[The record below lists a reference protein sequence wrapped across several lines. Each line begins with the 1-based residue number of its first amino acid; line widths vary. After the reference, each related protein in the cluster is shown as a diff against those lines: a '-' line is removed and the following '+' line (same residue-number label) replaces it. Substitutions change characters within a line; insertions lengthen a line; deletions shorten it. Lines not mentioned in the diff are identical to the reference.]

1 MEKSIKSSKEEQ
13 TVATPVES
21 VRAEPSPIIKEESA
35 PMTMA
40 HIKTVTKQLLS
51 EQLRKFIE
59 EETKMVKG
67 RFRAIENPGDRARIQ
82 VKKYP
87 GVPMFDKWMVDGEIY
102 EIPLYAARHLN
113 GVDVTAA
120 ALGGKIGTCSYPIH
134 GFRMEGPNAELRPG
148 GLGYGPEGQSGVP
161 VPVLTEVKRKRRY
174 AFESL
179 EFNMG

>member
-1 MEKSIKSSKEEQ
+1 MEKTTKSSKEEKAVP
-13 TVATPVES
+13 THVEA
-21 VRAEPSPIIKEESA
+21 VQAEPSPIVKEESA
-35 PMTMA
+35 PMTSA
-40 HIKTVTKQLLS
+40 HIKSATKQLLS
-51 EQLRKFIE
+51 DQLRKFIE

-87 GVPMFDKWMVDGEIY
+87 GVAMFDKWMVDGEVY
-102 EIPLYAARHLN
+102 EIPLYVARHLN

-120 ALGGKIGTCSYPIH
+120 ALGGKVGTCSYPIH
-134 GFRMEGPNAELRPG
+134 GFRMEGPNAELRAG

-161 VPVLTEVKRKRRY
+161 VPVLAEVKRKRRY